1 MIHQRKT
8 LHSAVFVTTVCAVLL
23 IAGCG
28 RRSSSNPTT
37 PATTTPATTTP
48 ATTANSTA
56 PTVTMPT
63 TIAPA
68 TTASPTTTTQDPAKA
83 KAEITANWE
92 RFFLPTTAIA
102 DRVALLEN
110 GPALQQA
117 LELRATDP
125 LQAQASAVVKSV
137 ELTAPDQAT
146 VTYDVLLNGVVAL
159 PDSQGIS
166 VRRDGV
172 WKVGAES
179 FCALISL
186 GATGPIPGC
195 G

>member
-28 RRSSSNPTT
+28 RRSSSNP
-37 PATTTPATTTP
+37 TTPATTTP

-102 DRVALLEN
+102 DRVALEN